1 MSILFKSN
9 NKIYS
14 LKSNILSQLPSD
26 DVQNFIE
33 YGVLSIDNFNAV
45 RSTKNYILTKND
57 SEDVDGLW
65 KQEIN
70 RKPLSIKFE

>member
-45 RSTKNYILTKND
+45 RSTKNYILQD
-57 SEDVDGLW
+57 SVSEDSDGLW
-65 KQEIN
+65 KQAIN